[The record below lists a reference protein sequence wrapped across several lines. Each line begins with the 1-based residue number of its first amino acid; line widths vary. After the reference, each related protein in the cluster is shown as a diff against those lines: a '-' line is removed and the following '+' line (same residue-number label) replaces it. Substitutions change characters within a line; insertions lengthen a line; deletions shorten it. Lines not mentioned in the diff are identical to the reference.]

1 MMFQPRGIA
10 AFRYAALHHDLAAG
24 SVRWEFELR
33 DPQGAVV
40 ESFVERAEFTPP
52 TVPVDAG
59 LEERVERLLAVLG
72 GVIGLSYYKAAAPDR
87 VELAVPGLTEPAVDY
102 LRLVLREGLGE
113 FAYRAGLPA
122 PLEPGFVRVGAGV
135 PAFEAVD
142 IGAPEGDPL
151 VPIGGGKD
159 SVVSVESL
167 RAAGLAPVQFAVNP
181 NAIIE
186 RVARASGLPLVR
198 ARRTLDPRLLELNR
212 EGALNGHVPVTAMN
226 TLLALVQAALLGL
239 GPVVMSNESS
249 ASDPTLDWNGH
260 PINHQWSKSLEAE
273 RALAAVLVPQAG
285 LRDAAFSLLRP
296 FSELRIAAGY
306 ARIPAEPGA
315 GPDAPPR
322 YDHAIVSCNRAFRLA
337 GAEPSWC
344 GECDKCR
351 FVFLALAP
359 WMDRARLVGIVGHD
373 LFADPA
379 QVPGF
384 RALLGLADHKPFEC
398 VGEEAESSVALTLA
412 SRRADWEDSP
422 VVRELLATA
431 PEFAAGDP
439 ALEERILGES
449 EALAVPPAYEE
460 ARRALV

>member
-1 MMFQPRGIA
+1 MDFEPRAIA
-10 AFRYAALHHDLAAG
+10 AFRYAALHYDLAAG
-24 SVRWEFELR
+24 TARWEFELR
-33 DPQGAVV
+33 DARGVVV
-40 ESFVERAEFTPP
+40 ESFTERVAFEPP
-52 TVPVDAG
+52 PGPVDHDLDAQI
-59 LEERVERLLAVLG
+59 ERVLAVLG

-87 VELAVPGLTEPAVDY
+87 VELAAPGLTDAAVDY
-102 LRLVLREGLGE
+102 LALVLREGLAE

-122 PLEPGFVRVGAGV
+122 PLEPRLVRVAAGV
-135 PAFEAVD
+135 PAPEMRPATT
-142 IGAPEGDPL
+142 PEGAPL

-159 SVVSVESL
+159 SAVSVESL

-186 RVARASGLPLVR
+186 RVAAASGLPLLR
-198 ARRTLDPRLLELNR
+198 ARRTLDPRLLELNAR
-212 EGALNGHVPVTAMN
+212 GALNGHVPVTAMN
-226 TLLALVQAALLGL
+226 TLLALVQARLHGL

-260 PINHQWSKSLEAE
+260 PVNHQWSKSLEAE
-273 RALAAVLVPQAG
+273 RALAAMLEPQAG
-285 LRDAAFSLLRP
+285 LRGATFSLLRP
-296 FSELRIAAGY
+296 FSELRIAAGF
-306 ARIPAEPGA
+306 ARIPPDPAAGPGA
-315 GPDAPPR
+315 APR

-373 LFADPA
+373 LFADPS

-384 RALLGLADHKPFEC
+384 RALLGLAEHKPFEC

-412 SRRADWEDSP
+412 SRRPDWADSP
-422 VVRELLATA
+422 VVRELLAAA
-431 PEFAAGDP
+431 PEFATGDA

-449 EALAVPPAYEE
+449 EALPVPPRYEE